1 MKKITSLLLFI
12 ASITYSQVTITPA
25 IFEVTESITI
35 RLDANSAA
43 TDCNGFST
51 PSKVYLHAG
60 VGTETDAF
68 GTSVVGN
75 WGQDDGVG
83 EMTFNAANSRWE
95 ITFVPKTYFGLTDTQ
110 ADSITRLGFVFRNE
124 TGAQE
129 LKDNGCEDFIFAVG
143 SFQLSLVAPT
153 NTITVLNSG
162 ETLPI
167 SASSSLIA
175 NYTLKANGT
184 SVNQQNDIIDYTYT
198 PTITEN
204 INFILEATNNG
215 ETQTQTFQA
224 VVRPTVTEASVPNGL
239 KDGINFNTTDA
250 TKATLVIYAPG
261 KDFIHVIGDFNNWE
275 IDNAYL
281 LNKDTTT
288 DRFWIEL
295 TGLTSLQNHTY
306 QYLIEAELRIA
317 DPYSTIVLT
326 ESNDQY
332 INNTTY
338 PDLPVY
344 PTGKTNHS
352 VTLLKTGE
360 TEYDWQTTSFTK
372 PKKTDLV
379 IYELL
384 IRDFDALHSFSAVK
398 ERLDYLQG
406 LGINAIEFMPLMEFD
421 GNESW
426 GYNPSFHMALDK
438 YYGTKEAFKSLIDE
452 CHARGIAIIVDVAF
466 NHASGQ
472 NPYYRMW
479 NTDNGNYGGQASA
492 DSPFFNETATHSYSV
507 FNDFN
512 HSQQATK
519 DYVKRVTEYW
529 IQEYKIDGF
538 RWDLTKGFTQNCTSN
553 DDSCTNNFQQD
564 RVDVLK
570 EYADIQWNS
579 DPDFYIIFEHLGTNN
594 EETQWVNYRLSEGK
608 GIMVWG
614 NHNTN
619 YNQATMGFSDN
630 TDFSWISYKNRG
642 WSVPANVSYMES
654 HDEER
659 LMYKNLQYG
668 NSNGSY
674 DIQNLPTALDRIE
687 LASAFYMTVPGPKMI
702 WQFGELGYD
711 YSIDYNGRVGNKPIL
726 WNYFEEQD
734 RKDLYDTFAKLIKLK
749 LNYEIFE
756 TSDFTLDVAN
766 INGLKRIHLT
776 DASASEIQAVLIL
789 GNFGVTT
796 QNIIPNFQES
806 GNWFNVLADN
816 EVLNVTNVAQEITLQ
831 AGEFKV
837 YANMPATLSNEN
849 FSADEE
855 NFITLFPNPTTT
867 TTTTSFS
874 LSEEV
879 LAVSVFNIQGKRVKK
894 YTPECIANNTY
905 LIADLNQG
913 IYFVR
918 IENAM
923 KQFLIRKL
931 IIK

>member
-95 ITFVPKTYFGLTDTQ
+95 ITFVPKTYFGLTDTE
-110 ADSITRLGFVFRNE
+110 ADNITRLGFVFRNE

-143 SFQLSLVAPT
+143 SFQLSLVAPA
-153 NTITVLNSG
+153 NSITVLNSG

-167 SASSSLIA
+167 SASTSLIA

-204 INFILEATNNG
+204 TNFILEATNNG

-224 VVRPTVTEASVPNGL
+224 VVRPTVTEASVPTGL

-338 PDLPVY
+338 PDLPEY

-438 YYGTKEAFKSLIDE
+438 YYGTKEAFKGLIDE

-806 GNWFNVLADN
+806 GNWYNVLADN

-867 TTTTSFS
+867 TTTSFS
-874 LSEEV
+874 LSEDV

-894 YTPECIANNTY
+894 YTPESIANNTY

>member
-1 MKKITSLLLFI
+1 
-12 ASITYSQVTITPA
+12 
-25 IFEVTESITI
+25 
-35 RLDANSAA
+35 
-43 TDCNGFST
+43 
-51 PSKVYLHAG
+51 
-60 VGTETDAF
+60 
-68 GTSVVGN
+68 
-75 WGQDDGVG
+75 
-83 EMTFNAANSRWE
+83 MTFNAANSRWE

-204 INFILEATNNG
+204 TNFILEATNNG

-711 YSIDYNGRVGNKPIL
+711 YSIDFNGRVGNKPIL

-806 GNWFNVLADN
+806 GNWYNVLADN

-867 TTTTSFS
+867 TSFS

-894 YTPECIANNTY
+894 YTPESIANNTY

>member
-204 INFILEATNNG
+204 TNFILEATNNG

-687 LASAFYMTVPGPKMI
+687 LASAFYITVPGPKMI

-711 YSIDYNGRVGNKPIL
+711 YSIDFNGRVGNKPIL

-806 GNWFNVLADN
+806 GNWYNVLADN

-867 TTTTSFS
+867 TSFS

-894 YTPECIANNTY
+894 YTPESIANNTY

>member
-1 MKKITSLLLFI
+1 MKKLTSLLLFI
-12 ASITYSQVTITPA
+12 SSITYSQVTITPA

-35 RLDANSAA
+35 HLDANSSA

-95 ITFVPKTYFGLTDTQ
+95 ITFVPKTYFGLTDTE
-110 ADSITRLGFVFRNE
+110 ADNITRLGFVFRNE
-124 TGAQE
+124 TGVQE

-143 SFQLSLVAPT
+143 SFQLTLTTPANS
-153 NTITVLNSG
+153 ITVLNSG

-167 SASSSLIA
+167 SASTSLIA

-204 INFILEATNNG
+204 TNFILEATNNG

-338 PDLPVY
+338 PDLPEY

-438 YYGTKEAFKSLIDE
+438 YYGTKEAFKGLIDE

-806 GNWFNVLADN
+806 GNWYNVLADN

-867 TTTTSFS
+867 TTTSFS
-874 LSEEV
+874 LSEDV

-894 YTPECIANNTY
+894 YTPESIANNTY

>member
-204 INFILEATNNG
+204 TNFILEATNNG

-867 TTTTSFS
+867 TSFS

-894 YTPECIANNTY
+894 YTPESIANNTY